1 LIIYAD
7 FMLRDISPYRVKVM
21 LHFCGDEF
29 HQGRRFPPEEKCI
42 TLPKK

>member
-7 FMLRDISPYRVKVM
+7 FMLRDISPCRVKVM

-29 HQGRRFPPEEKCI
+29 QLGRGCPPEEKCI
-42 TLPKK
+42 ALLKK